1 MEIPAVDPALPH
13 KMQLKHFVKV
23 VRREVEPVVTPVDN
37 VKTLTL
43 LNAIKEAAKTGQLV
57 ELYALRAG
65 RGKLPAER
73 LGPPPTSPSSLPR
86 EQPPARG
93 VFCYVADAFFWG
105 GGGYFAPRLGSFAPK
120 QSFGT
125 GGILGSPVS
134 QTHLKRKESHG
145 SYRPAR
151 PRAQP

>member
-1 MEIPAVDPALPH
+1 MDPALPH

-73 LGPPPTSPSSLPR
+73 LGPPPTSPASSLL
-86 EQPPARG
+86 PAG
-93 VFCYVADAFFWG
+93 YFATLPTFFSG
-105 GGGYFAPRLGSFAPK
+105 AGGYFAPRLGSFAPK